1 MDLFGHKRIAELRE
15 DLAQADESN
24 TIAQERITRL
34 ETKNRELA
42 NQVEYLVRTIRD
54 MDQEIWNMGQKT
66 DWNQQRPH
74 FRKLHDEM
82 TARKVAESKRIGDV
96 LRGEII
102 DTYSPSKQIGSPDW
116 NREVNEKSDRGY

>member
-1 MDLFGHKRIAELRE
+1 MNFYLFGRRRIKQLEESLAEKDRLFEIQQQGWR
-15 DLAQADESN
+15 ESN
-24 TIAQERITRL
+24 EKLRAAQ
-34 ETKNRELA
+34 

-74 FRKLHDEM
+74 FVKLHDEM

-96 LRGEII
+96 LRGELIS
-102 DTYSPSKQIGSPDW
+102 TYAPNMAQK
-116 NREVNEKSDRGY
+116 RLK